1 MIKTV
6 KTIKQARAAAAEW
19 RRKKLSVGFVP
30 TMGYL
35 HAGHASLIRKAAAQ
49 NDRVVV
55 SVFVNP
61 MQFGPN
67 EDLAKYPRDIAAD
80 KKVCSAA
87 GAHLIFYPEAGEMYP
102 PSFATRVGVSGLTE
116 GLCGASRPGHFAGV
130 ATVVAKLFNIIQA
143 DRAYFGQKDAQQL
156 AVIKRMAADL
166 DIDTKIIACPIVRE
180 ADGLAM
186 SSRNTYLNKEERR
199 AALCLSKGLAEGRKL
214 LASGVCDTAKIKAAV
229 LAPVSW
235 EPLAKVD
242 YIEIVDAETMR
253 SLPRAQGQVLCA
265 IAVFIGKTRL
275 IDNFIYE
282 AAGPCER

>member
-6 KTIKQARAAAAEW
+6 KTIKQARAAVAAW
-19 RRKKLSVGFVP
+19 RKKGLSVGFVP

-35 HAGHASLIRKAAAQ
+35 HAGHRSLIEKAASQ

-55 SVFVNP
+55 SIFVNP
-61 MQFGPN
+61 MQFGPK
-67 EDLAKYPRDIAAD
+67 EDLAKYPRNFAAD
-80 KKVCSAA
+80 KKVCQAA
-87 GAHLIFYPEAGEMYP
+87 GAHLIFHPEAAEIYP
-102 PSFATRVGVSGLTE
+102 PAFATRVEVGGVTE

-143 DRAYFGQKDAQQL
+143 DKAYFGQKDAQQL
-156 AVIKRMAADL
+156 AVIKRMTADL
-166 DIDTKIIACPIVRE
+166 DINTKIIPCPIVRE
-180 ADGLAM
+180 ADGLAL

-199 AALCLSKGLAEGRKL
+199 AALCLSHGLAAGRKL
-214 LASGVCDTAKIKAAV
+214 LAAGERDIAKIKAAV

-242 YIEIVDAETMR
+242 YIDIVDAQTMQP
-253 SLPRAQGQVLCA
+253 LHRAGGQVLCA

-275 IDNFIYE
+275 IDNFI
-282 AAGPCER
+282 CEVKKCS